1 MKLWCGNASFH
12 RSRYSALSCSA
23 HDWHPAKSKTRLH
36 IMHFAQ
42 LKWSLC
48 FRLFLLSSVKSH
60 YSVALLL
67 ISAGEVQLVLLKMRC
82 DNLKETTDSSLKSE
96 FKWKVNCTLSWK
108 EKRSSL
114 SKLLFEFYWKGVP
127 KISWDKEL
135 LIACEWTS
143 LMEILVKHMEWEI
156 KSDWLSHKHRP
167 VSLELN

>member
-1 MKLWCGNASFH
+1 MWQCIISQILLFCIIVLCSWLAPCKVKNSSSYYAFCSVKVVIVFPPISVFFCQKPLC
-12 RSRYSALSCSA
+12 CSA
-23 HDWHPAKSKTRLH
+23 
-36 IMHFAQ
+36 
-42 LKWSLC
+42 
-48 FRLFLLSSVKSH
+48 
-60 YSVALLL
+60 ALLL
-67 ISAGEVQLVLLKMRC
+67 ISAGEVRLVLLKMRR
-82 DNLKETTDSSLKSE
+82 DNLKETTDSSIKSE
-96 FKWKVNCTLSWK
+96 FKWKVNCILSWK
-108 EKRSSL
+108 EKISSL

>member
-1 MKLWCGNASFH
+1 MHNFTDLVILH
-12 RSRYSALSCSA
+12 Y
-23 HDWHPAKSKTRLH
+23 HEWHPAKSKTHLH

-48 FRLFLLSSVKSH
+48 FRLFLFSSVKSH
-60 YSVALLL
+60 SVALLL
-67 ISAGEVQLVLLKMRC
+67 ISASEVRLVLFKMRR
-82 DNLKETTDSSLKSE
+82 DNLKETTESQ
-96 FKWKVNCTLSWK
+96 KWIQMK
-108 EKRSSL
+108 
-114 SKLLFEFYWKGVP
+114 SKLHPVMKRKNIFFKQAFEFYWKGVP